1 VPGDGSWARFDDMR
15 SGRALEFAGPR
26 RELVAWRLDQVRD
39 VLAEVERCTAAGE
52 WAAGF
57 VAYEAAAGLDP
68 ALVTRDPVAALP
80 LAWFGICAA
89 PAEVEPVAPVPAG
102 PPWQW
107 APRWEAEQHA
117 AAVAA
122 VRSRIAAGDTYQVN
136 LTTRL
141 DAPLAEDP
149 RQLYA
154 RLAHAQRGA
163 HHAYLDIGRF
173 AVAGASPE
181 LFFELRGDRILMR
194 PMKGTARRGRTVVED
209 AEAVATLRASSKE
222 RAENVMIVD
231 LVRND
236 LARIARTGSVRVTAL
251 CRAERYETVHQL
263 TSDVEAEL
271 RPGTGLLDV
280 FAALFPCGSVTGAPK
295 ASTMR
300 IIAELEDVPRGV
312 YCGAVGFVAPPEEPV
327 RARFG
332 VAIRTVV
339 ADRAQGRA
347 TYGTGGGI
355 TWSSEPAAEH
365 AEALAKTAV
374 LAARPVDVHLI
385 ETLRHDAGRG
395 PLRLDLH
402 LGRMADSAEY
412 FGFPFR
418 VDVARAAVSDAVR
431 GRAEDARIR
440 LTAHRDG
447 TVHVVLGPAPVPG
460 PVRLALD
467 LEPVDAREPWPHH
480 KTSRREPYDTRLA
493 RHPDADDV
501 LLVNERGELTESCV
515 ANLAVLLD
523 GRWWTPP
530 LGSGCLPGI
539 ARGVLVRAGVLAER
553 TLRPADL
560 GRADRIALVNSL
572 RGWRTATLAGDL
584 THVRA
589 PSHTFGRG

>member
-1 VPGDGSWARFDDMR
+1 MFGPASWARFDDMR
-15 SGRALEFAGPR
+15 SGRALEFAGSR
-26 RELVAWRLDQVRD
+26 REVVAWRPSDVRG
-39 VLAEVERCTAAGE
+39 VLVEVERCTAAGE
-52 WAAGF
+52 WAVGF

-68 ALVTRDPVAALP
+68 ALVTGEPVDGLP

-89 PAEVEPVAPVPAG
+89 PAEVPPVALIPNG
-102 PPWQW
+102 PDWAW
-107 APRWEAEQHA
+107 APRWGAEQHA
-117 AAVAA
+117 AAVQA

-141 DAPLAEDP
+141 DAPIAEDP

-181 LFFELRGDRILMR
+181 LFFERRGDRILMR
-194 PMKGTARRGRTVVED
+194 PMKGTARRGRTLAEDTEVV
-209 AEAVATLRASSKE
+209 AALRASSKE

-251 CRAERYETVHQL
+251 CRPERYETVHQL

-271 RPGTGLLDV
+271 RPGTGLVDV
-280 FAALFPCGSVTGAPK
+280 FTALFPCGSVTGAPK

-300 IIAELEDVPRGV
+300 IITELEDVPRGV
-312 YCGAVGFVAPPEEPV
+312 YCGAVGFVAPPSEPV

-339 ADRAQGRA
+339 ADRSRGRA

-374 LAARPVDVHLI
+374 LAARPSDVHLI
-385 ETLRHDAGRG
+385 ETLRHEAGRG

-402 LGRMADSAEY
+402 LRRMADSAAY

-418 VDVARAAVSDAVR
+418 VDDARAAVHDAVG
-431 GRAEDARIR
+431 GRTEDARIR

-447 TVHVVLGPAPVPG
+447 TVHVVLGPAPVPS
-460 PVRLALD
+460 PARVAVD

-480 KTSRREPYDTRLA
+480 KTSRREPYEARLA

-530 LGSGCLPGI
+530 LGDGCLPGI

-553 TLRPADL
+553 VLTPADL
-560 GRADRIALVNSL
+560 PRADGLALVNSL
-572 RGWRTATLAGDL
+572 RGWRRASLTPDV

-589 PSHTFGRG
+589 PSHTSGHV